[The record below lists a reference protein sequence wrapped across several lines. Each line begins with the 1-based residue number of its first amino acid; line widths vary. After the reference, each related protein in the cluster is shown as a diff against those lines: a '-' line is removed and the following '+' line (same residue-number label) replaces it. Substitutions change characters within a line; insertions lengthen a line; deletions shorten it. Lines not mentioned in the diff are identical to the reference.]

1 MLDIQGL
8 RFRAALFHSIRTFFR
23 SHDFLEVDTPVRL
36 PLVLPESTIEPIPTG
51 TWYLQPS
58 PEQCMK
64 RLLALGCEK
73 LFQICPCFRAGERG
87 RRHLEEFT
95 MLEWYR
101 RDADYQELMK
111 DCRSLL
117 RFVVDDLNGQ
127 REFHPT
133 ISRSWFGT
141 GAVDRQ
147 WQRIGVAEAFAQW
160 APVPVGEALVSGRFD
175 EIISI
180 DIEPRLGREI
190 PCFLCDY
197 PAECASLAL
206 LNPDDPAVAER
217 FELYIDGVEL
227 ANGFSELTDSGEQRQ
242 RFRGELELIKKRGGR
257 VQRMPEQF
265 LADLDRVDRAAGIAF
280 GLDRL
285 LMLLQSA
292 ESIEAVVSFSPDDW
306 D

>member
-8 RFRAALFHSIRTFFR
+8 RLRAALFHSIRTFFR

-36 PLVLPESTIEPIPTG
+36 PLVLPESTIEPIPSG

-101 RDADYQELMK
+101 RDADYRELMA

-117 RFVVDDLNGQ
+117 RFVVEDLNGQ
-127 REFHPT
+127 PEFHPT

-147 WQRIGVAEAFAQW
+147 WQRIGVAEAFEQW
-160 APVPVGEALVSGRFD
+160 ASVPVSEALASGRFD

-190 PCFLCDY
+190 PSFLCDY

-206 LNPDDPAVAER
+206 LNTDDPAVAER

-257 VQRMPEQF
+257 RQPMPEQF
-265 LADLDRVDRAAGIAF
+265 LADLERVDRAAGIAL

-292 ESIEAVVSFSPDDW
+292 ETIEAVVSFSPDDW